1 MRLDKKL
8 TTMVQSRSQAK
19 SLILEG
25 HVKLNGTVITK
36 PAHPYAG
43 EEITIDAPLY
53 VGRGAQKLLHALN
66 TGIVSPK
73 DQIALDIG
81 ASTGGFTEVLLEHGA
96 KRVYAVDVGHD
107 QLDPILKED
116 PRVIS
121 MEGMDARKLT
131 QDMVPG
137 ANFLTMDVSFIS
149 VTKVL
154 PALTCLLSSG
164 APFVILIKPQFELG
178 KDRVP
183 KSGVVKNERDRSEVV
198 ASLRRFC
205 EDQGFRVEWV
215 TESPIRGGEGNI
227 EYLFIGHRKE

>member
-43 EEITIDAPLY
+43 EEVTIDVPLY

-73 DQIALDIG
+73 DRIALDIG

-96 KRVYAVDVGHD
+96 SA
-107 QLDPILKED
+107 
-116 PRVIS
+116 S
-121 MEGMDARKLT
+121 M
-131 QDMVPG
+131 Q
-137 ANFLTMDVSFIS
+137 
-149 VTKVL
+149 
-154 PALTCLLSSG
+154 
-164 APFVILIKPQFELG
+164 
-178 KDRVP
+178 
-183 KSGVVKNERDRSEVV
+183 
-198 ASLRRFC
+198 
-205 EDQGFRVEWV
+205 
-215 TESPIRGGEGNI
+215 
-227 EYLFIGHRKE
+227 